1 MKTINKLVLALFFF
15 GTLLVKADD
24 EIPPVPTGPST
35 GTGGVGPGGP
45 ASPIDMYVYLL
56 SIVAVA
62 FIMYYTK
69 KLKSQKA

>member
-24 EIPPVPTGPST
+24 EIPPVPGGGNTGV
-35 GTGGVGPGGP
+35 VGPGGP

-56 SIVAVA
+56 SIVAIA